1 MGVKINLPSV
11 PPFKD
16 FAGLSNYLL
25 AFSKQ
30 LQILEQYISNHT
42 HKNVPGDYMSVTIQ
56 PSSVTYAMMQNVAA
70 NNVVLGNIAGTN
82 QPVTELT
89 TANLVAMIGS
99 SIGWVPISASVT
111 LTYASVNTIN
121 TSADLTGSISV
132 GMRLQITQ
140 TTVKYFIVVAITSS
154 LITVYGG
161 TDYTVANATITS
173 PYYSFQKAPYGMN
186 ISPAKWTV
194 AFTSTADTSYSGTP
208 VSGTGYNLASASI
221 VIPIGLWNLSYQ
233 ATVQGTTITSVSV
246 YIRAVLGTT
255 ANTMTTNIDNDTM
268 SLERGTC
275 TDYFAAKLTANKIL
289 SLAAQAT
296 YYLNV
301 AFNSS
306 SIAANGLALLGSTGG
321 TIFIQAVCA
330 YL

>member
-16 FAGLSNYLL
+16 FAGLSNYLI

-186 ISPAKWTV
+186 ISPAKWALGQFKDTTIRNQNPATAGVWYNLGSAQIVLPIGAWLVSYNISFQCNTAAGVLMSADLATTGNASATDDFAQGFSVTGVTTGEGGICTQTQFIVV
-194 AFTSTADTSYSGTP
+194 AAQTTYLLYFMSSGTINMYIRGD
-208 VSGTGYNLASASI
+208 VS
-221 VIPIGLWNLSYQ
+221 P
-233 ATVQGTTITSVSV
+233 TTI
-246 YIRAVLGTT
+246 R
-255 ANTMTTNIDNDTM
+255 
-268 SLERGTC
+268 
-275 TDYFAAKLTANKIL
+275 
-289 SLAAQAT
+289 
-296 YYLNV
+296 
-301 AFNSS
+301 
-306 SIAANGLALLGSTGG
+306 
-321 TIFIQAVCA
+321 AVCA